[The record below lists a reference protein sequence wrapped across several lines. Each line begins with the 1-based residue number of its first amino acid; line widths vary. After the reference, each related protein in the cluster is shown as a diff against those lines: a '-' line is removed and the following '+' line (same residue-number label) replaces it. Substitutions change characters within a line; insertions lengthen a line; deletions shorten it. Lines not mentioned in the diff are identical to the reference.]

1 MIEHKMRAALDAA
14 NAMVGSSRSAST
26 GLALAYMLF
35 STVLLAS
42 MHGLIRSLSADL
54 HPFVIVF
61 FRNFLGLVAIMP
73 LLFRAGFS
81 SLKTNKQGLYTI
93 RAIIGLLAML
103 SWFFALSKVPITHAT
118 ALSFSTTI
126 FATLSAW
133 LFLGEKM
140 RIRRWA
146 AILVGITGVLVVLR
160 PDMAGFNVYSL
171 LVVVSAVA
179 WGGAISI
186 VKHLSQTETVTS
198 IVGWMGISLTLLSIV
213 PAMYYWQTPT
223 FPQFVVLCVIGIL
236 ATGGHLL
243 MTSALQMADTAV
255 VMSMDFFRL
264 VWTAIIGS
272 VFFTELLDMWTVLG
286 ACIIFA
292 AGWYIIFRES
302 QIE

>member
-1 MIEHKMRAALDAA
+1 MQRNTMA
-14 NAMVGSSRSAST
+14 GSSRSAST

-81 SLKTNKQGLYTI
+81 SLKTNKPGLYTV
-93 RAIIGLLAML
+93 RAIIGLLAMM

-126 FATLSAW
+126 FATLCAW

-198 IVGWMGISLTLLSIV
+198 IVGWMGISLTLLSII
-213 PAMYYWQTPT
+213 PAIYYWQTPT
-223 FPQFVVLCVIGIL
+223 FPQFLVLCVIGIL

-272 VFFTELLDMWTVLG
+272 VFFTELLDMWALLG

>member
-1 MIEHKMRAALDAA
+1 MT
-14 NAMVGSSRSAST
+14 GSGRSAST
-26 GLALAYMLF
+26 GQALAYMLL

-61 FRNFLGLVAIMP
+61 FRNLLGLVAIMP
-73 LLFRAGFS
+73 LLIRAGFS
-81 SLKTNKQGLYTI
+81 SLKTNKPGLYTV
-93 RAIIGLLAML
+93 RAIVGLLAML

-126 FATLSAW
+126 FATLCAW
-133 LFLGEKM
+133 FFLGEKM
-140 RIRRWA
+140 RFRRWA

-160 PDMAGFNVYSL
+160 PDAAGFNVYSL

-223 FPQFVVLCVIGIL
+223 LSQFLVLSVIGIL

>member
-1 MIEHKMRAALDAA
+1 MT
-14 NAMVGSSRSAST
+14 GSSRSAST
-26 GLALAYMLF
+26 GLALTYMLL

-81 SLKTNKQGLYTI
+81 SLKTNKPGLYTV
-93 RAIIGLLAML
+93 RAIVGLLAML
-103 SWFFALSKVPITHAT
+103 SWFYALSKVPITHAT

-126 FATLSAW
+126 FATLCAW

-140 RIRRWA
+140 RFRRCA

-160 PDMAGFNVYSL
+160 PDLAGFNIYSL

-223 FPQFVVLCVIGIL
+223 FPQFLVLSVIGIL

-243 MTSALQMADTAV
+243 MTSALKMADTAV

-264 VWTAIIGS
+264 VWAAIIGS
-272 VFFTELLDMWTVLG
+272 LFFTELLDIWTVLG

-302 QIE
+302 QFE